1 MIITLEILTLVVV
14 FVAFGILAG
23 FGEEEEPVDQ
33 VDRQRTWGGD
43 NRRNILYWT
52 EELDSMM
59 PERTQDDDNN
69 GNVIYY
75 WTEELE
81 LTKPVESMSLMEV

>member
-14 FVAFGILAG
+14 FVAFGISAR
-23 FGEEEEPVDQ
+23 FGEEEEPVNQ
-33 VDRQRTWGGD
+33 VVRQRTRGGD

-59 PERTQDDDNN
+59 PERTQGDDNN
-69 GNVIYY
+69 GNVVD

-81 LTKPVESMSLMEV
+81 STKPVESMSLMEI

>member
-14 FVAFGILAG
+14 FVAFGISAR
-23 FGEEEEPVDQ
+23 FDEEEEPVNQ
-33 VDRQRTWGGD
+33 VVRQRTRGGD

-59 PERTQDDDNN
+59 PERTQGDDKN
-69 GNVIYY
+69 GNVVD

-81 LTKPVESMSLMEV
+81 STKPVESMSLMEI